1 MAALNGYNGV
11 AASLGWGRRDKSL
24 LIFHPRI
31 TLKCDCQEQLTSTK
45 CHSTLPSVCLSV
57 RSAGGGSGGS
67 ESDAMD
73 TDLGEKT
80 VTSST
85 VLSGGDEVC
94 VCACVCAYACVCV
107 CMCACILCA
116 CVHCQCVCMFILFIL
131 GCMRT
136 RAWPKLLYSFGVGT
150 YACMHVLEAE
160 WLRSP
165 SLLAYLH
172 D

>member
-1 MAALNGYNGV
+1 MNGYNGV

-94 VCACVCAYACVCV
+94 VCMRACIRVCVCVHVCVHTVCVCALPVRVYV
-107 CMCACILCA
+107 
-116 CVHCQCVCMFILFIL
+116 
-131 GCMRT
+131 
-136 RAWPKLLYSFGVGT
+136 YSFHTRMHAHKSVAKT
-150 YACMHVLEAE
+150 LVLVRCWYICMHACTGGRMASVSQFTCLFT
-160 WLRSP
+160 
-165 SLLAYLH
+165 
-172 D
+172 